1 MPAPRPT
8 LRRLAAE
15 AGVSAM
21 TMSLALR
28 GSPGVSA
35 ATRRRLRRLAE
46 SRGYRPD
53 PHVARLMHHLRTSA
67 PARAQAN
74 LCGLLQRW
82 PDAPLGAENF
92 LTRLTTSLRSRAAS
106 LGYAFDVVF
115 TDDYESPAR
124 LRRVLASRGI
134 EGLLLLP
141 RRQPTNFTRLLDWE
155 SYSVVTVTSAVTAPR
170 FHGVTPN
177 HFDNVLLACAQ
188 LTRAGC
194 RRIGLAMPRAWDE
207 RVSHRWSGGMAWHHQ
222 FGGTQAVAPLLEEG
236 KAGLMLTP
244 ERLTDWILRERPDA
258 VVFESIESDSVRK
271 AVASLPVRSRP
282 RLVSLNW
289 PNAAA
294 DCGID
299 QRVERIGEVA
309 IETLAAMVTRGEKGI
324 PALPSQT
331 MIPGRWVSS
340 RG

>member
-1 MPAPRPT
+1 MKPSRPT
-8 LRRLAAE
+8 LRSLAAE

-21 TMSLALR
+21 AMSLALR

-35 ATRRRLRRLAE
+35 ATRRRLLRLAE
-46 SRGYRPD
+46 ARGYRPD
-53 PHVARLMHHLRTSA
+53 PHVARLMHHLRTRA

-74 LCGLLQRW
+74 LCGLLERW
-82 PDAPLGAENF
+82 PDAPPGPENF
-92 LTRLTTSLRSRAAS
+92 LTRLTASLRTRAAS
-106 LGYAFDVVF
+106 LGFGFDVVF

-141 RRQPTNFTRLLDWE
+141 RRQPTDFTRLLDWD

-177 HFDNVLLACAQ
+177 HFDNMLLACSQ

-194 RRIGLAMPRAWDE
+194 RRIGLAMPLAWDE

-222 FGGTQAVAPLLEEG
+222 FGGTEAVTPLLEAEG
-236 KAGLMLTP
+236 GLALTP
-244 ERLTDWILRERPDA
+244 ARLTEWIRRERPDA
-258 VVFESIESDSVRK
+258 VVFESIESASVRK
-271 AVASLPVRSRP
+271 AVASLPARSRP

-324 PALPSQT
+324 PALASQT
-331 MIPGRWVSS
+331 MIPGRWV
-340 RG
+340 GACG